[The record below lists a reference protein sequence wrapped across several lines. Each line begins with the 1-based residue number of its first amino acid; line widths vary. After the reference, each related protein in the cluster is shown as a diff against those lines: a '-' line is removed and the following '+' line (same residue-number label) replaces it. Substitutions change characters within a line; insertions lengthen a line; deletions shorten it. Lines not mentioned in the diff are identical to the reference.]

1 MEIQDFKTLFNS
13 EFYDKSYQRWRVNS
27 EKAGKDIIGE
37 QYESFRRLYYQ
48 NNGFTIGNGK
58 KVFGSSYNCDTVVKK
73 GNKIIILEEDK
84 GHYIDSCFLGRA
96 ISNAA
101 EVFSECLDR
110 GIEIP
115 FFVISSPTKM
125 NNYDII
131 CERRFKLYRE
141 DIVNLLKSKFLYF
154 PLSENGRISKEK
166 YFASNVSSFNLSDEL
181 IETQNRFVDTLK

>member
-1 MEIQDFKTLFNS
+1 MEIQDFKTLFDS

-48 NNGFTIGNGK
+48 NCGFTIGNGK

-73 GNKIIILEEDK
+73 GNKILILEEDK

-154 PLSENGRISKEK
+154 PLSENGRIAKEK
-166 YFASNVSSFNLSDEL
+166 YFVSNVSSFNLSDEL

>member
-1 MEIQDFKTLFNS
+1 MEIQDFKDLFNS
-13 EFYDKSYQRWRVNS
+13 EFYDKSYQRWRVDS

-37 QYESFRRLYYQ
+37 QYESFRRSYYQ
-48 NNGFTIGNGK
+48 SCGFTIGNGK

-73 GNKIIILEEDK
+73 GDKVLILEEDK

-101 EVFSECLDR
+101 EIFSECLDK

-125 NNYDII
+125 NNYDSI
-131 CERRFKLYRE
+131 CDRRFKLYRE
-141 DIVNLLKSKFLYF
+141 DIVTLLKSKFLYF
-154 PLSENGRISKEK
+154 PLSENGRIPKEK
-166 YFASNVSSFNLSDEL
+166 YFETSESCFNLSDEL
-181 IETQNRFVDTLK
+181 ILNQNKFIETLK